1 MSESVNNCIVMENS
15 NRQLEVKFRNPDAF
29 TPEFVP
35 ETATELYSILN
46 STTSDIRLNLSGI
59 EFISSAAINMLLKI
73 RNHGAE
79 KGVSYS
85 ISQVEPV
92 VREVLRV
99 MQLERLF
106 EIESECESCGV

>member
-46 STTSDIRLNLSGI
+46 SATSDIRLNLSGI
-59 EFISSAAINMLLKI
+59 DFISSAAINMLLEI
-73 RNHGAE
+73 RHHGVE
-79 KGVSYS
+79 KGVSFS
-85 ISQVEPV
+85 LGQVEPV

-106 EIESECESCGV
+106 ECESCGV

>member
-1 MSESVNNCIVMENS
+1 MSESVKNCIVKENA
-15 NRQLEVKFRNPDAF
+15 NRQLDVRFRNPDAF

-46 STTSDIRLNLSGI
+46 YATSDIRLNLSEI
-59 EFISSAAINMLLKI
+59 NFISSAAINMLLKI
-73 RNHGAE
+73 RHNGAE
-79 KGVSYS
+79 KGVSFS
-85 ISQVEPV
+85 LTQVEPV

-106 EIESECESCGV
+106 KIESECESCGG